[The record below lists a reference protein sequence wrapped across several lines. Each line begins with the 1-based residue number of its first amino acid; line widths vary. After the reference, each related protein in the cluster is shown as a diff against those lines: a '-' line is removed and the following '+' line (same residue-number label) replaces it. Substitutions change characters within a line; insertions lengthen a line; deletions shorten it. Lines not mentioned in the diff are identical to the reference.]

1 MADYPFRINIVDKEG
16 GKRSYFTASFA
27 TDADIAVS
35 SSVMVGRI
43 LGMKSSSF
51 LREAS
56 GSNDGGLD
64 LGHGSHRF
72 GNYDVDDTTDR
83 ANYHLSASYT
93 HPNTGSIIFHD
104 RETIASGS
112 GLDFYEF
119 YGSKVCSVLGLPE
132 GIKIRTEN
140 FKFSDNTS
148 DSGNYMSGDLIS
160 DSVQLKESF
169 KMAPQARM
177 KSNLVWDDIFGEGF
191 IQWVSGSTRKAFMGY
206 NDQKDLY
213 SLSVN
218 QITGSAIKGN
228 LTGNVTGNVTGNA
241 SFATSLN
248 GGGVTLGEGFVIQ
261 SKLGNETGAGHK
273 LILSA
278 SLNQLDNGG
287 DIILQGGHNAGGATS
302 TTNVRGGHIVVRPG
316 RTNLSV
322 GGAFTEAGGSGTRTS
337 GSFIVSGS
345 STFTGNIT
353 ANGNI
358 VGDGSTA
365 ISSMA
370 SLGIGS
376 VTATGTI
383 QAEQLTSTDDAS
395 IDQELDVADGY
406 LKLGYDAFSTSGNY
420 FGIKSSLM
428 TGVND
433 YMMISGK
440 FDYNTYL
447 SAKDGSSLLLRGG
460 GNNSANQI
468 QIYDGDT
475 IDIKAATTYISGSLG
490 VGIDPGTTKGLIRAT
505 NDVVAFY
512 SSDKRLKDNLVKL
525 GNPLDKVSQ
534 LNGYEFDWIPKEG
547 IHENEGH
554 DVGVIAQEV
563 EKILPEIVQTRDN
576 GYKAVKYEK
585 IVPLLIESIKEL
597 TQRVEELENGSS

>member
-1 MADYPFRINIVDKEG
+1 MANYPFKINIVTKEG
-16 GKRSYFTASFA
+16 NQFSHYTASLA

-35 SSVMVGRI
+35 SSVMVDRI
-43 LGMKSSSF
+43 NAIPLAAIYTEDE
-51 LREAS
+51 EAS
-56 GSNDGGLD
+56 SAHASGKSFGLGG
-64 LGHGSHRF
+64 GI
-72 GNYDVDDTTDR
+72 NY
-83 ANYHLSASYT
+83 LSASVT
-93 HPNTGSIIFHD
+93 ETNTGSIVFTD
-104 RETIASGS
+104 VESGDS
-112 GLDFYEF
+112 GVDYYTF

-132 GIKIRTEN
+132 GMPIYSEN
-140 FKFSDNTS
+140 FKFSDSST
-148 DSGNYMSGDLIS
+148 DKINYMSGQVIS
-160 DSVQLKESF
+160 DSVQIKEGF
-169 KMAPQARM
+169 KLSSQARV
-177 KSNLVWDDIFGEGF
+177 KSNLIWDDAFGEGYV
-191 IQWVSGSTRKAFMGY
+191 QWVSGSTTKQFMGY
-206 NDQKDLY
+206 DPVKDLY
-213 SLSVN
+213 NIGTGQVTASSAT
-218 QITGSAIKGN
+218 ITNIKGT
-228 LTGNVTGNVTGNA
+228 LTGNVTGNVSGIASSANALNYIGNHSTLADPAGTANQLVFSGSKSTHGNGGDIVLQAGTNELGNA
-241 SFATSLN
+241 
-248 GGGVTLGEGFVIQ
+248 
-261 SKLGNETGAGHK
+261 
-273 LILSA
+273 
-278 SLNQLDNGG
+278 LDANVKGG
-287 DIILQGGHNAGGATS
+287 DIILRPGGAAVSEAYSTPDFGTGTTS
-302 TTNVRGGHIVVRPG
+302 TGSILLKGNV
-316 RTNLSV
+316 S
-322 GGAFTEAGGSGTRTS
+322 TEGD
-337 GSFIVSGS
+337 
-345 STFTGNIT
+345 IT

-358 VGDGSTA
+358 IGDGSTA

-406 LKLGYDAFSTSGNY
+406 LKLGYDAFTASGNY
-420 FGIKSSLM
+420 VGITTSQM
-428 TGVND
+428 TGIND

-440 FDYNTYL
+440 YDYNTYL

-525 GNPLDKVSQ
+525 GNPLDKIFQ